1 MAFQC
6 SSKMVNPFLLLQPPC
21 SFYLDLDWL
30 GQYWNCW
37 EGKGRIYHHT
47 GPVNTMYG
55 LREGLAMVAEE
66 GLENCWR
73 RHRLA
78 ADTLQAGL
86 AELGLEMFVPDPKA
100 RYVVPNHPFPLPTLF
115 HPRLPTVNTIK
126 IPEGIDFMAV
136 CGHAMKNNLVEIS
149 GGLGPSAGKV
159 WRIGVMGNNA
169 NTEVVS
175 KV

>member
-100 RYVVPNHPFPLPTLF
+100 RYVSPAPFSPPS
-115 HPRLPTVNTIK
+115 NTI
-126 IPEGIDFMAV
+126 
-136 CGHAMKNNLVEIS
+136 
-149 GGLGPSAGKV
+149 PSQAADGEHDQDT
-159 WRIGVMGNNA
+159 RGN
-169 NTEVVS
+169 
-175 KV
+175 

>member
-1 MAFQC
+1 MSACINTAFQS
-6 SSKMVNPFLLLQPPC
+6 SSKMVHPFLLLQPPC

-86 AELGLEMFVPDPKA
+86 ADLGLEMFVPDPKA
-100 RYVVPNHPFPLPTLF
+100 RSADSCLLPFLF
-115 HPRLPTVNTIK
+115 LTP
-126 IPEGIDFMAV
+126 
-136 CGHAMKNNLVEIS
+136 
-149 GGLGPSAGKV
+149 AGCPQ
-159 WRIGVMGNNA
+159 
-169 NTEVVS
+169 
-175 KV
+175 